1 MNFSTSIILKLSFS
15 YRRYA
20 PPFPHRWGYAQGGR
34 ELRCCFRLE
43 TCSKF
48 SSAMEPINW
57 IFDAEYLNLEAAAS
71 SLGLLGRKLKQL
83 FNSQHCFGSTSC
95 WRLDR
100 TASAFSDTLELFVSQ
115 SCEEFS
121 GRACTAWHVSDGK
134 RRFPTWQS
142 PLQAPQSPPPTLSE
156 VLQTSLCTP
165 PPDQQVIVMPRIL
178 SMAKVIKSSW
188 RNKLQAK
195 ITWR

>member
-1 MNFSTSIILKLSFS
+1 MLHLFHIGEVMLKVGGNSAAAFAWKPAQNYHLRWSRSIGFLMQNL
-15 YRRYA
+15 Y
-20 PPFPHRWGYAQGGR
+20 
-34 ELRCCFRLE
+34 
-43 TCSKF
+43 
-48 SSAMEPINW
+48 
-57 IFDAEYLNLEAAAS
+57 LEAAAS

-95 WRLDR
+95 WRLGR

-121 GRACTAWHVSDGK
+121 GRACAAWHVSDGK
-134 RRFPTWQS
+134 RRRPPTWQS

-165 PPDQQVIVMPRIL
+165 PPDQQVIAQNTFHGKDHQKFL
-178 SMAKVIKSSW
+178 EE
-188 RNKLQAK
+188 
-195 ITWR
+195 

>member
-1 MNFSTSIILKLSFS
+1 MLHLFHIGEVMLKVGGNSAAAFAWKPAQNYHLRWSRSIGFLMQNL
-15 YRRYA
+15 Y
-20 PPFPHRWGYAQGGR
+20 
-34 ELRCCFRLE
+34 
-43 TCSKF
+43 
-48 SSAMEPINW
+48 
-57 IFDAEYLNLEAAAS
+57 LEAAAS

-121 GRACTAWHVSDGK
+121 GRACAACHVSDG
-134 RRFPTWQS
+134 RRRPPTWQS

-178 SMAKVIKSSW
+178 SMGKMIKSSW

>member
-1 MNFSTSIILKLSFS
+1 MLHLFHIGEVMLKVGGHPAAAFAWKPAQDYHLRWSRSIGFLMQNL
-15 YRRYA
+15 Y
-20 PPFPHRWGYAQGGR
+20 
-34 ELRCCFRLE
+34 
-43 TCSKF
+43 
-48 SSAMEPINW
+48 
-57 IFDAEYLNLEAAAS
+57 LEAAAS

-121 GRACTAWHVSDGK
+121 GRACAACHVSDGK
-134 RRFPTWQS
+134 RRRFPTWQS

-165 PPDQQVIVMPRIL
+165 PPDQQVIVMPTIL
-178 SMAKVIKSSW
+178 SMAKIIKSSW